1 MTKGK
6 EVRYEKNPFIENM
19 TVPVGT
25 KNVRLAPLGKNDNVL
40 IDTKTGECR
49 GTHITTYKKVD
60 TEKFVKIFTAN
71 IALTFDLT
79 AAGIKAFNVLLFS
92 IQTQAINKDLLV
104 LDKFVLDDFLETHE
118 LKMSFTTFMR
128 GLRELTNAQIIAK
141 HVRRGCYFI
150 NPNFVF
156 SGDRIAFT
164 TVIERAPEKDN
175 DIEDQQELELN

>member
-1 MTKGK
+1 MTKEK
-6 EVRYEKNPFIENM
+6 EIRYDKNPFVENM
-19 TVPVGT
+19 IVPIGT
-25 KNVRLAPLGKNDNVL
+25 KNVKLSPIGKNDNVL
-40 IDTKTGECR
+40 INTDTGEHR

-79 AAGIKAFNVLLFS
+79 AAGIKAFNVLIFS
-92 IQTQAINKDLLV
+92 IQTQAINKDILI
-104 LDKFVLDDFLETHE
+104 LDKFVLEDFLKAHE
-118 LKMSFTTFMR
+118 VKMSFTTFMR

-141 HVRRGCYFI
+141 NIRRGNYYI

-164 TVIERAPEKDN
+164 TVIERSQKSEKTEHQNTLD
-175 DIEDQQELELN
+175 L